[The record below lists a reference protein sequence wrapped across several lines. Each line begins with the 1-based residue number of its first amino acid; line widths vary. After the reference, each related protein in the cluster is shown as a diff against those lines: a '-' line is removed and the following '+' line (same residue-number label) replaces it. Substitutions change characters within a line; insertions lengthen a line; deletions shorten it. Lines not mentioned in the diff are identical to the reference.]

1 MTLSIY
7 QYQFTPNG
15 SSTPFVWGAGTPYAV
30 ENIDGLGGSSPI
42 RNEDD
47 NRGYIDGS
55 FSGRDFYD
63 ARTVTF
69 DILITGDGSHSAQY
83 YYKQLQASLYPQPTG
98 YYPDPYASTQATG
111 VLGLFQF
118 QLSAVT
124 GIQRMWGRV
133 RLVTTPI
140 DPEFSFGYITCTVE
154 FYFPDPRYYD
164 DTATTPSAGTT
175 VSLSNAGWATTC
187 PAITIATPSASGS
200 ITDNTNGY
208 VMAFSNVDTSYPL
221 VIDLLRRSVTQNSLP
236 ARNTLTNVNN
246 WLCLTPNYST
256 TWTSTLG
263 SMAITYRNAYN

>member
-1 MTLSIY
+1 LTLSIY

-133 RLVTTPI
+133 RLLTTPI

-208 VMAFSNVDTSYPL
+208 VMAFSNVNTSYPL

>member
-15 SSTPFVWGAGTPYAV
+15 SSTPFVWGAGTSYAV

-164 DTATTPSAGTT
+164 DTAITPSAGTT

-200 ITDNTNGY
+200 ITDNINGY
-208 VMAFSNVDTSYPL
+208 VMAFSNVNTSYPL

>member
-15 SSTPFVWGAGTPYAV
+15 SSTPFVWGAGTSYAV

-164 DTATTPSAGTT
+164 DTAIPPSAGTT

-200 ITDNTNGY
+200 ITDNINGY

>member
-133 RLVTTPI
+133 RLLTTPI

-208 VMAFSNVDTSYPL
+208 VMAFSNVNTSYPL

>member
-1 MTLSIY
+1 LTLSIY

-133 RLVTTPI
+133 RLLTTPI

-164 DTATTPSAGTT
+164 DTAITPSAGTT

-200 ITDNTNGY
+200 ITDNINGY

>member
-1 MTLSIY
+1 LTLSIY

-15 SSTPFVWGAGTPYAV
+15 SSTPFVWGAGTSYAV

-164 DTATTPSAGTT
+164 DTAITPSAGTT

-200 ITDNTNGY
+200 ITDNINGY

>member
-1 MTLSIY
+1 LTLSIY

-15 SSTPFVWGAGTPYAV
+15 SSTPFVWGAGTSYAV

-164 DTATTPSAGTT
+164 DTAITPSAGTT

-200 ITDNTNGY
+200 IIDNTNGY
-208 VMAFSNVDTSYPL
+208 VMAFSNVNTSYPL

>member
-1 MTLSIY
+1 
-7 QYQFTPNG
+7 
-15 SSTPFVWGAGTPYAV
+15 
-30 ENIDGLGGSSPI
+30 
-42 RNEDD
+42 
-47 NRGYIDGS
+47 
-55 FSGRDFYD
+55 
-63 ARTVTF
+63 
-69 DILITGDGSHSAQY
+69 
-83 YYKQLQASLYPQPTG
+83 
-98 YYPDPYASTQATG
+98 
-111 VLGLFQF
+111 
-118 QLSAVT
+118 
-124 GIQRMWGRV
+124 MWGRV

-164 DTATTPSAGTT
+164 DTAITPSAGTT

-208 VMAFSNVDTSYPL
+208 VMAFSNVNTSYPL

>member
-200 ITDNTNGY
+200 ITDNINGY
-208 VMAFSNVDTSYPL
+208 VMAFSNVNTSYPL

>member
-30 ENIDGLGGSSPI
+30 ENIDGLGGSSGI

-164 DTATTPSAGTT
+164 DTAITPSAGTT

-208 VMAFSNVDTSYPL
+208 VMAFSNVNTSYPL

>member
-98 YYPDPYASTQATG
+98 YYQT
-111 VLGLFQF
+111 LML
-118 QLSAVT
+118 QLKLLAY
-124 GIQRMWGRV
+124 
-133 RLVTTPI
+133 LV
-140 DPEFSFGYITCTVE
+140 
-154 FYFPDPRYYD
+154 
-164 DTATTPSAGTT
+164 
-175 VSLSNAGWATTC
+175 
-187 PAITIATPSASGS
+187 
-200 ITDNTNGY
+200 
-208 VMAFSNVDTSYPL
+208 FSNSNFQPL
-221 VIDLLRRSVTQNSLP
+221 RASKGCGAEFAS
-236 ARNTLTNVNN
+236 
-246 WLCLTPNYST
+246 
-256 TWTSTLG
+256 
-263 SMAITYRNAYN
+263 